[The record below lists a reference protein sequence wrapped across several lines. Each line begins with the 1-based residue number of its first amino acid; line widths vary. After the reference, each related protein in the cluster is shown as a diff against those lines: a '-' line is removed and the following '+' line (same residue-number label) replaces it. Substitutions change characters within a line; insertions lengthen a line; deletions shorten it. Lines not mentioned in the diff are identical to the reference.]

1 MNNDAVGMVL
11 NKKCL
16 FPFFFIGL
24 PLVEK
29 SLYPFRGHSS
39 FRVIHWETIFSYK
52 GAQSNV
58 NGDEV
63 RV

>member
-1 MNNDAVGMVL
+1 MNQIYSNGLVY
-11 NKKCL
+11 
-16 FPFFFIGL
+16 FFRTFKFQGY
-24 PLVEK
+24 
-29 SLYPFRGHSS
+29 SLGDSNY
-39 FRVIHWETIFSYK
+39 E